1 MPSYLLCVIRTGKSS
16 ISDEHLAFLAS
27 VCYNCAMHVVKAPD
41 PKLRVQTK
49 VINQITPTIKNTVDE
64 MVRLTK
70 TFVDPEGVGLASTQ
84 VGLDGQFFV
93 SKMEDE
99 TFKAFFNPKIMK
111 LSKKTKLMLEGCLS
125 IPNFWGEVN
134 RHVWVDAE
142 YTDIE
147 GSKIRERMTGL
158 MAHIYQHEV
167 DHLQGK
173 LFMDHILEQKTKLYK
188 VVGKDRAGSEVF
200 EEVAL

>member
-1 MPSYLLCVIRTGKSS
+1 
-16 ISDEHLAFLAS
+16 
-27 VCYNCAMHVVKAPD
+27 MHVVKAPD
-41 PKLRVQTK
+41 TKLRVQTK
-49 VINQITPTIKNTVDE
+49 VVNQITPAIKNIIE
-64 MVRLTK
+64 QMVKLTK

-99 TFKAFFNPKIMK
+99 TFKAFFNPRIIK

-147 GSKIRERMTGL
+147 GNKVRERMTGL

-167 DHLQGK
+167 DHLGGK

-200 EEVAL
+200 EEVSL